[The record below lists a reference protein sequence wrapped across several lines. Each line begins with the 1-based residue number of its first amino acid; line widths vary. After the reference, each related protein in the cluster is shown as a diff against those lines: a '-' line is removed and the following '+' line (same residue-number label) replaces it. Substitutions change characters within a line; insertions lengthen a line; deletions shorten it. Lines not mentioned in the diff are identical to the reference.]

1 MTPESQFEIPP
12 SFIALYLEPGRLK
25 PHATREVIASRY
37 EFCED
42 LAVMLTE
49 HAAGVKGDL
58 KVTEEDV
65 LVRIHRGLLAEASGV
80 NPKEAEWVVTRL
92 AELLN
97 WPRLT
102 LRSELGP

>member
-1 MTPESQFEIPP
+1 MPPESQFEIPP
-12 SFIALYLEPGRLK
+12 SFIALYLEPGRVK
-25 PHATREVIASRY
+25 PHAARDVIAARY

-42 LAVMLTE
+42 LATMLTE
-49 HAAGVKGDL
+49 HAADVKGDL

-80 NPKEAEWVVTRL
+80 NPKEAQWVVTRL

-102 LRSELGP
+102 SSSEPGT